1 MAISLPKQLIRPAAK
16 TPQTVKEL
24 LCHYMSL
31 IAELFDN
38 PKMTL
43 VIRSPTLE
51 GDLIATNDEAAE
63 AITAIKKYCETHKI
77 RLDS

>member
-1 MAISLPKQLIRPAAK
+1 MAISLRKPIITPAAK
-16 TPQTVKEL
+16 TPQTVAERL
-24 LCHYMSL
+24 RHHMAL

-43 VIRSPTLE
+43 VIRSATLE
-51 GDLIATNDEAAE
+51 GDLIVTNDEAGE
-63 AITAIKKYCETHKI
+63 AITAIKKYCETNKI